1 MQECELLK
9 RLRPLFPGNGGDIVA
24 GIGDD
29 AAIVKFGNRLLLAAV
44 DQLIGG
50 IHYLQLET
58 PAAVAGAKLLKRNL
72 SDIAAMGGKPD
83 WALLTIAANAVT
95 EEWIFEFHR
104 GVAECAEEW
113 GVGIIGGD
121 TGSLPAPGM
130 VATLTILGEVE
141 PDKIALRKNAHPG
154 EKLFVTGELGRSFP
168 TEHHLNFTPRLREA
182 DFLAGRYTGCMMDIS
197 DGLALDA
204 VRLAEASGVQIALDL
219 QNLPPRDGATVA
231 EMMND
236 GEDYELL
243 FTVPADKAERLKE
256 EWPFEIKLSEI
267 GEIRPAS
274 GELLVDI
281 AGKRL
286 GGEYN
291 GYQHTAAL

>member
-50 IHYLQLET
+50 IHYLQLAT

-113 GVGIIGGD
+113 GVGVIGGD
-121 TGSLPAPGM
+121 TGLLPAPGM

-141 PDKIALRKNAHPG
+141 PDKIALRKMH
-154 EKLFVTGELGRSFP
+154 
-168 TEHHLNFTPRLREA
+168 
-182 DFLAGRYTGCMMDIS
+182 
-197 DGLALDA
+197 
-204 VRLAEASGVQIALDL
+204 
-219 QNLPPRDGATVA
+219 
-231 EMMND
+231 
-236 GEDYELL
+236 
-243 FTVPADKAERLKE
+243 
-256 EWPFEIKLSEI
+256 
-267 GEIRPAS
+267 IR
-274 GELLVDI
+274 
-281 AGKRL
+281 GKRCL
-286 GGEYN
+286 SRVN
-291 GYQHTAAL
+291 LADLFQRSIT